1 MLKREKKNLLLI
13 IEDIDR
19 YENLKIFQQLR
30 EVNNLLNG
38 NDEENSYKFIYAVGN
53 SLFSEYSRNDEV
65 NIRKVYQSD
74 FKSRVTKFF
83 DFVVNVT
90 PVMDNQNSYEFI
102 KKHFPHILD
111 GNNMVDED
119 LFMISQYI
127 NSPRILIDVVNDYQI
142 MKDMHHEKEGFQ
154 DLKLFYYA
162 ILKSRFYN
170 FYDLIHEVFTDLQS
184 IADLYDNNKEYIL
197 LEHNREEEFLSYCL
211 LYIKKRNSNENGNI
225 QNLTRIWNT
234 VKDEQDFS
242 SVSEEY
248 GGLEIHTAYSTH
260 IYLEELLEKISEDQ
274 MEFLFSAEEYRKQRG
289 SDIPSSSKSIA
300 EIISLYYK
308 ENRKLILKIIKDVEN
323 SRQRNPNRPNFSI
336 REFLDI
342 DYIQLGIREGILDAN
357 DYNMYIS
364 SNYLEVNDAM
374 FIKSFNLYD
383 TQTNFF
389 TLQLY
394 DFDTILSKMKLE
406 KIVGSNGLNVF
417 ILEWMYTKDLLSD
430 KITQL
435 KINAVNHPIFLQTLL
450 DFNFENGMDKFDFIL
465 KNINELKNKKALEKL
480 TKWLNH
486 NSESI
491 DNDTIEGILKQISI
505 KNTVPLVGTEFKEF
519 LYLILIEQ
527 SIANLS
533 TSSTLSYIL
542 NKVKMGYKSLLNPI
556 LKKYEGLIFRN
567 ENFDNHEWLTTLN
580 NDISSFI
587 PIFDDESADIV
598 KRAYK
603 LVDEIKVKELSTIND
618 SDFLMF
624 IYEHK
629 YYEFSYD
636 NITFIR
642 RKLESKSIKKYEV
655 YTEYLIQ
662 NSTKL
667 REFIKGNGELLN
679 LSNKWDED
687 FLFRWLRSCDESEFE
702 NVIQFIISFNPVIFP
717 SLEDLELSFDKVNRI
732 SKHVK
737 LYEHS
742 YKNILFVYES
752 LIEEGETQFELIDSI
767 FGNEDFD
774 FEVFYKDQNLFNQN
788 EELESKIYIGILRND
803 AIQIEI
809 FERYIVL
816 YDDRLESIEH
826 ITSKEKLVILFKH
839 DKVEYSFDNF
849 LLCDSEVL
857 LYLLEE
863 KKNEVYSEMLG
874 WNTDEVV
881 KILKKIDDVEKQRE
895 GISLLLSDSRAGKE
909 YSIDLIVNYLKALDI
924 PILASEFENEVIRML
939 NELRFNKKEAEKIV
953 SLISNHKGQ
962 RTVSVDFLAIVKL
975 LNEKKLIEYE
985 INSDKV
991 IIKYKVR

>member
-624 IYEHK
+624 IYEHN

-975 LNEKKLIEYE
+975 LNEKNLLNMKLIP
-985 INSDKV
+985 
-991 IIKYKVR
+991 IKL

>member
-1 MLKREKKNLLLI
+1 MI

-624 IYEHK
+624 IYEHN